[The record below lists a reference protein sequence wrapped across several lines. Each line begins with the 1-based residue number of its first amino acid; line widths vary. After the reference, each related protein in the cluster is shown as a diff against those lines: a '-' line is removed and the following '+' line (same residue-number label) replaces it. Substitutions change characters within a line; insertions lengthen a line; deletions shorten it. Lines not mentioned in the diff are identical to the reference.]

1 MARCRQFVVLLA
13 GLALAGIADAAGLQ
27 VSPVSLSL
35 LPAQNADGLWLSN
48 TGDGAVHAQVR
59 VYHWAQEGGE
69 EKLTPSR
76 GLVISPPML
85 QLAPGDKQL
94 IRVIRVGAPPNGAGA
109 VEDSYRVVVDELP
122 LEGKT
127 QKGLQFVL
135 HYSIPVFVEPA
146 AGPATAPQLRWN
158 LQRSGDHAMVEI
170 VNSGTG
176 HAQIANMTFVDSSGH
191 RTELAAGLA
200 GYVLPGATV
209 HWALKPPATTFS
221 NGGNLEVSINGTK
234 ATQPVSLADRAH

>member
-1 MARCRQFVVLLA
+1 MAQCRQYAVLIA
-13 GLALAGIADAAGLQ
+13 GLALAGMANAAGLQ

-35 LPAQNADGLWLSN
+35 TPSQNADGLWLSN
-48 TGDGAVHAQVR
+48 TGESVVHAQVR
-59 VYHWAQEGGE
+59 VYHWAQEGDE
-69 EKLTPSR
+69 EKLTSSR

-94 IRVIRVGAPPNGAGA
+94 IRVIRVGAPPSGAGA

-122 LEGKT
+122 IENKN

-135 HYSIPVFVEPA
+135 HYSIPVFIEPTA
-146 AGPATAPQLRWN
+146 ATTAPQLRWS
-158 LQRSGDHAMVEI
+158 LQRNSDHATVEI
-170 VNSGTG
+170 ANSGTG
-176 HAQIANMTFVDSSGH
+176 HAQIANMTFVDANGH
-191 RTELAAGLA
+191 RTELAAGLV
-200 GYVLPGATV
+200 GYVLPHATV
-209 HWALKPPATTFS
+209 HWALKPPVTMFS